1 MKIRINEEVKSPYGE
16 FIDKS
21 LFTFVE
27 DVQINIDYIEFKNYV
42 KNRINDIIKENGYN
56 VRAEVE
62 YQTDCITVQLL
73 PTNNYTYPIGLLIYF
88 EYKKYDGLSIIC
100 ENSNSHYREKYK
112 GLDDSNDYGLFGYI
126 NDKCQEINS

>member
-16 FIDKS
+16 LIDKS
-21 LFTFVE
+21 LFTFIE
-27 DVQINIDYIEFKNYV
+27 DVQFDIDYIEFKNYV

-56 VRAEVE
+56 VRAEIE

-88 EYKKYDGLSIIC
+88 EYRNYDGLSIVC
-100 ENSNSHYREKYK
+100 EDSSTHHREKYK
-112 GLDDSNDYGLFGYI
+112 VLDDSNNYGLFGYI